1 MQSAQPYLVGLQL
14 EENLKYCVAQ
24 IVSDVGATLWLVIQ
38 RVHLFVQYESIVLFS
53 LRLRHLLAQ
62 FILKK

>member
-53 LRLRHLLAQ
+53 LLLAQ